1 MEENKQEIGKNGKD
15 NYTLRMIVAVMVLLV
30 LTLSELYI
38 MLNFPENYVA
48 LIVLTVIALAD
59 VYVLIASWIQKNYKL
74 EAERRQQYEDLF
86 KSEKASYL
94 IIRKSFEEL
103 NERLDYIED
112 IVEIPAEE
120 IINAQKSIAKVTI
133 NRNKEN
139 SDALMNCNDKMVDII
154 CGLEDKIDAAN
165 TEMLEKQKIVIDNSI
180 KDLIMKQQE
189 IISNIHEMELSVRN
203 QLLSEINK
211 INIPAPQIVM
221 NPQSTM
227 YTQPMEQSVP
237 AASANNIPTETVP
250 PVSSDEMVDFPIDEN
265 FPAENN
271 TEAASAEDSFL
282 TDTEFFEMASE
293 LQEAVAEA
301 KTENEETSAADG
313 LPDLDAL
320 FAEDEAQPEETISV
334 PDFDIPEDEPA
345 PAIEINSDPNHVMTP
360 EEIAA
365 LVAGSSAPAE
375 PEPVAEEPIAEEPAV
390 EEPAPSIEINSD
402 PNHVMTPEEIA
413 ALVAGSSAP
422 AEPEPVAEEPA
433 IEEPSPSIEIS
444 SDPNHVMTPEE
455 IAALVAGSTS
465 EVEEPI
471 FTEQT
476 MNAQSE
482 EDSPANTIDIDMSD
496 PNHKM
501 TPEEIAALF
510 ANM

>member
-1 MEENKQEIGKNGKD
+1 MEENRQENKKKGKD
-15 NYTLRMIVAVMVLLV
+15 NYTLRMIIAVMVLLV

-48 LIVLTVIALAD
+48 LIVLTVIAMAD
-59 VYVLIASWIQKNYKL
+59 VYVLIASWIQKNYTL
-74 EAERRQQYEDLF
+74 EEERREQYEDLF

-103 NERLDYIED
+103 NERLDHIED

-139 SDALMNCNDKMVDII
+139 TDALMNCNDKMLDII
-154 CGLEDKIDAAN
+154 FGLEDKIDTAN
-165 TEMLEKQKIVIDNSI
+165 LEMLEKQKIVIDNSI
-180 KDLIMKQQE
+180 KDLVMKQQE
-189 IISNIHEMELSVRN
+189 IISKVHEMELSVRN

-227 YTQPMEQSVP
+227 YTQPMEQPSPVVSAGSV
-237 AASANNIPTETVP
+237 PTETISA
-250 PVSSDEMVDFPIDEN
+250 VSPNEMTNFPIDEN
-265 FPAENN
+265 FSAPDDTPTASSENN
-271 TEAASAEDSFL
+271 FL
-282 TDTEFFEMASE
+282 SDDEFLEMASE
-293 LQEAVAEA
+293 LQETVSEVKAEHDEA
-301 KTENEETSAADG
+301 SKEDG

-320 FAEDEAQPEETISV
+320 FAEEDTQPETLQPEETISV
-334 PDFDIPEDEPA
+334 PDFDIPEEKSAVEEPA
-345 PAIEINSDPNHVMTP
+345 PSVEISSDPNHVMTP

-365 LVAGSSAPAE
+365 LVASTSAPAE
-375 PEPVAEEPIAEEPAV
+375 PEPAAEEPA
-390 EEPAPSIEINSD
+390 
-402 PNHVMTPEEIA
+402 
-413 ALVAGSSAP
+413 
-422 AEPEPVAEEPA
+422 
-433 IEEPSPSIEIS
+433 PSIEIS

-455 IAALVAGSTS
+455 IAALVAGASAPAEPEPAPEQPAPSIEISSDPNHVMTPEEIAALVAGNTS

-471 FTEQT
+471 FSEQPMDTE
-476 MNAQSE
+476 SE
-482 EDSPANTIDIDMSD
+482 ENISVNTMDIDMSD

>member
-1 MEENKQEIGKNGKD
+1 MEENRQENKKRGKD

-59 VYVLIASWIQKNYKL
+59 VYVLIASWIQKNYTL
-74 EAERRQQYEDLF
+74 DAERREQYEDLF

-103 NERLDYIED
+103 NERLDHIED

-139 SDALMNCNDKMVDII
+139 TDALMNCNDKMLDII
-154 CGLEDKIDAAN
+154 FGLEDKIDTAN
-165 TEMLEKQKIVIDNSI
+165 LEMLEKQKIVIDNSI

-189 IISNIHEMELSVRN
+189 IISKVHEMELSVRN

-227 YTQPMEQSVP
+227 YTQPMEQPVP
-237 AASANNIPTETVP
+237 AASAGSVPTETISA
-250 PVSSDEMVDFPIDEN
+250 VSPDEMINFPIDEN
-265 FPAENN
+265 FP
-271 TEAASAEDSFL
+271 TPDDTPAASSDNNFL
-282 TDTEFFEMASE
+282 SDDEFLQMASE
-293 LQEAVAEA
+293 LQETVSEVKAEHDEA
-301 KTENEETSAADG
+301 STEDG

-320 FAEDEAQPEETISV
+320 FAEEDTQPETLQPEETISV
-334 PDFDIPEDEPA
+334 PDFDIPEEKSAAEEPA
-345 PAIEINSDPNHVMTP
+345 PSIEISSDPNHVMTP

-365 LVAGSSAPAE
+365 LVAGTSAPAE
-375 PEPVAEEPIAEEPAV
+375 PEPAAEEPA
-390 EEPAPSIEINSD
+390 
-402 PNHVMTPEEIA
+402 
-413 ALVAGSSAP
+413 
-422 AEPEPVAEEPA
+422 
-433 IEEPSPSIEIS
+433 PSIEIS

-471 FTEQT
+471 FSEQP
-476 MNAQSE
+476 MDAESE
-482 EDSPANTIDIDMSD
+482 EDVSGNTMDIDMSD

>member
-1 MEENKQEIGKNGKD
+1 MEENRQENKKKGKD
-15 NYTLRMIVAVMVLLV
+15 NYTLRMIIAVMVLLV

-48 LIVLTVIALAD
+48 LIVLTVIAMAD
-59 VYVLIASWIQKNYKL
+59 VYVLIASWIQKNYTL
-74 EAERRQQYEDLF
+74 EEERREQYEDLF

-103 NERLDYIED
+103 NERLDHIED

-139 SDALMNCNDKMVDII
+139 TDALMNCNDKMLDII
-154 CGLEDKIDAAN
+154 FGLEDKIDTAN
-165 TEMLEKQKIVIDNSI
+165 LEMLEKQKIVIDNSI
-180 KDLIMKQQE
+180 KDLVMKQQE
-189 IISNIHEMELSVRN
+189 IISKVHEMELSVRN

-227 YTQPMEQSVP
+227 YTQPMEQPSPVVSAGSV
-237 AASANNIPTETVP
+237 PTETISA
-250 PVSSDEMVDFPIDEN
+250 VSPNEMTNFPIDEN
-265 FPAENN
+265 FPAPDDTPTASSENN
-271 TEAASAEDSFL
+271 FL
-282 TDTEFFEMASE
+282 SDDEFLEMASE
-293 LQEAVAEA
+293 LQETVSEVKAEHDEA
-301 KTENEETSAADG
+301 SKEDG

-320 FAEDEAQPEETISV
+320 FAEEDTQPETLQPEETISV
-334 PDFDIPEDEPA
+334 PDFDIPEEKSAVEEPA
-345 PAIEINSDPNHVMTP
+345 PSVEISSDPNHVMTP

-365 LVAGSSAPAE
+365 LVASTSAPAE
-375 PEPVAEEPIAEEPAV
+375 PEPAAEEPA
-390 EEPAPSIEINSD
+390 
-402 PNHVMTPEEIA
+402 
-413 ALVAGSSAP
+413 
-422 AEPEPVAEEPA
+422 
-433 IEEPSPSIEIS
+433 PSIEIS

-455 IAALVAGSTS
+455 IAALVAGASAPAEPEPAPEQPAPSIEISSDPNHVMTPEEIAALVAGNTS

-471 FTEQT
+471 FSEQPMDTE
-476 MNAQSE
+476 SE
-482 EDSPANTIDIDMSD
+482 ENISVNTMDIDMSD